1 MNDSIYFELEEE
13 KKKILKMVE
22 EKKISAEE
30 ADRLI
35 NILEDSVLKEEAT
48 AKIKEDNKY
57 KSEGDD
63 EFLLKKEKIPNVK
76 GKLVVHVYEN
86 GVKKVNVQLPIALV
100 KMADKIPIQ
109 TNEQSQIPVKD
120 ILKSARESGLN
131 IEQGMFVLVKDD
143 EVHIYDADGI
153 EFVNVKDIKK
163 EN

>member
-57 KSEGDD
+57 KSEVDD

>member
-48 AKIKEDNKY
+48 AKIKEDNKN
-57 KSEGDD
+57 KSEND
-63 EFLLKKEKIPNVK
+63 EEFSLKKEKIPNVK

-109 TNEQSQIPVKD
+109 SDEQSQIPVKD
-120 ILKSARESGLN
+120 ILKSAKESGLN
-131 IEQGMFVLVKDD
+131 IEQGMYVLVKED
-143 EVHIYDADGI
+143 EVHVYDADGI
-153 EFVNVKDIKK
+153 EFVNIKDIKK
-163 EN
+163 ES